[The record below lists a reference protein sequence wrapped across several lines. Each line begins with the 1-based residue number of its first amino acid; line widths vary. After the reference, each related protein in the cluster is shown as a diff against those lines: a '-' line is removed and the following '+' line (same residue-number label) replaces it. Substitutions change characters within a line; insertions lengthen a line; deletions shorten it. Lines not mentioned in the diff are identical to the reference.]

1 LTSTEQRAADPD
13 LGAVLVA
20 HDVVKHYRGVT
31 ALAAAGISLRAG
43 EIHALVGENGAGK
56 STLVK
61 ILCGVSKADE
71 GWVTLD
77 GAEVAF
83 SSPRA
88 AAAAGIA
95 FVAQELSL
103 FPDLSVRE
111 NLFLGNPP
119 RRLGVVRGRTADERA
134 APVLAQFGLDV
145 DMHATVGDLPL
156 ADQQLLE
163 ICRAVLQRPRALI
176 LDEPTSAQSKDA
188 VARLERVLKSL
199 ADRGLAILYI
209 SHFLEEVMRIA
220 TRISVLRDGRSVMT
234 GAETASVSLGRLVEA
249 MIGTPMKV
257 PDRLPARAGLQPE
270 RKPDTA
276 LVLRDLEVRGVLDG
290 ISMQAWPG
298 EVVGLAGLQ
307 GAGHE
312 AVLDAVCGRVKPTA
326 GEVLLPGGARPRTLR
341 HAYASGVGFVPS
353 DRKGLGL
360 MLDKTVWE
368 NVTAVSWLGLR
379 RGSTLQRGQQLRQR
393 AATLL
398 ERLRVGGTPDTIVE
412 ESSGGNQQKVVF
424 AKWMDVNPAVMVLDD
439 PTRGVDVGAR
449 AEMHDVIRQFAAQD
463 KIVIVAS
470 TDLAELV
477 ELCHRVVV
485 FQRGRVVDELDGERL
500 DERTLSTA
508 MNAGFVTAT

>member
-1 LTSTEQRAADPD
+1 MTGSPQPTPDRAP
-13 LGAVLVA
+13 GAVLVA

-61 ILCGVSKADE
+61 ILCGVIRPDE
-71 GWVTLD
+71 GRVTLD
-77 GAEVAF
+77 GAQVTF
-83 SSPRA
+83 SSSRDA
-88 AAAAGIA
+88 AASGIA

-111 NLFLGNPP
+111 NLFLSDPP
-119 RRLGVVRGRTADERA
+119 RRLGVVRGRTVDERA
-134 APVLAQFGLDV
+134 EPVLAQFGLDV
-145 DMHATVGDLPL
+145 DMQATVGELPL

-163 ICRAVLQRPRALI
+163 ICRAVLQQPRALI

-209 SHFLEEVMRIA
+209 SHFLEEVMRVA
-220 TRISVLRDGRSVMT
+220 ARISVLRDGRSVMN
-234 GAETASVSLGRLVEA
+234 GAETGSVSLDRLVEA
-249 MIGTPMKV
+249 MIGAPMNL
-257 PDRLPARAGLQPE
+257 PDRRAARAEPRPE
-270 RKPDTA
+270 SEPNA
-276 LVLRDLEVRGVLDG
+276 SLVLRDLEVRGALDG
-290 ISMQAWPG
+290 ASVQVRPG

-312 AVLDAVCGRVKPTA
+312 AVLAAICGRARPTG
-326 GEVLLPGGARPRTLR
+326 GEVRLPGGVRPRSLR

-360 MLDKTVWE
+360 MLDKPVWE

-379 RGSTLQRGQQLRQR
+379 RGSPLQRGQLLRSR
-393 AATLL
+393 AVTLL
-398 ERLRVGGTPDTIVE
+398 TRLRVGGDADTIVGE
-412 ESSGGNQQKVVF
+412 LSGGNQQKIVF
-424 AKWMDVNPAVMVLDD
+424 AKWMDVDPAVMVLDD

-449 AEMHDVIRQFAAQD
+449 SEMHSVIRQFAAQG
-463 KIVIVAS
+463 KIVVVAS
-470 TDLAELV
+470 TDLTELV

-485 FQRGRVVDELDGERL
+485 FQRGRVVDELAADRL